1 MTTLLVS
8 VQIILERILRYII
21 HKFFYKV
28 LLLVGFN
35 FENYIHI

>member
-21 HKFFYKV
+21 HKIFKV